1 MMRPSRLPPTTRR
14 QERRLPGGGLVVCQ
28 LWLLPLLLLL
38 LLVSSNTH
46 NNAADAAAD
55 QQQDEYF
62 DNFLH
67 ACTNGEMD
75 VIEIALTE
83 DPHYVHQKSKMGESC
98 LHVAGIKGQTAVT
111 QRLLLAGADPNVRS
125 DYEHGLRMHPLSWNV
140 YGGHVETARA
150 LLQGGADVNLDIDHM
165 IRPTEKVT
173 VLDLVLAML
182 QGYDEDGD
190 EEKYKQQ
197 QEDSAIGKHFR
208 MRDLLLEFGAKRYKD
223 LVMVN
228 DNDTTTSSTNGN
240 TNSDKEDL

>member
-1 MMRPSRLPPTTRR
+1 MMLSSSRWPPTTRR
-14 QERRLPGGGLVVCQ
+14 PERLLPGGLVVCQ

-38 LLVSSNTH
+38 LLVSSNTS
-46 NNAADAAAD
+46 NNAAAAAAAD
-55 QQQDEYF
+55 QQPDNEYF

-182 QGYDEDGD
+182 QGYEGD
-190 EEKYKQQ
+190 EEKYKQ

-223 LVMVN
+223 LVVV
-228 DNDTTTSSTNGN
+228 DDTTTSSTNGN
-240 TNSDKEDL
+240 GETNSDKEDL